1 MNQQVVCWC
10 WSSPYLLTN
19 NYVLTNL
26 SNNIDFKITP
36 KNIRDAITSLWDSTS
51 FKSTYSSNNEY
62 IGLDSG
68 NPSDQYLKRKIY
80 FGKRL
85 YNSTQ
90 IMSDSLLNTDTDIFF
105 YNTKID
111 TGLSLQQFTRLS
123 FLAGNNN
130 NNIFNNSPYIE

>member
-1 MNQQVVCWC
+1 MSVFNRYIGTNYESTSSLLVLTQ
-10 WSSPYLLTN
+10 SSPYLLTN

-68 NPSDQYLKRKIY
+68 NPSDQYLKRKM
-80 FGKRL
+80 L
-85 YNSTQ
+85 
-90 IMSDSLLNTDTDIFF
+90 IFLF
-105 YNTKID
+105 
-111 TGLSLQQFTRLS
+111 
-123 FLAGNNN
+123 
-130 NNIFNNSPYIE
+130 